1 MGNEENKNGKFSG
14 IWQKA
19 SDLGK
24 KAADGIQKGVK
35 DISDKTKEEIH
46 EQKLKKYNPVTAKE
60 FKHKGFSLA
69 KVIKI
74 VSDEEIQSIDV
85 CEGAIG
91 WRDRSGA
98 AEVLYLSYNYVK
110 SSNIDFFPSASI
122 NEVYCSDQFDSSR
135 YIQADSI
142 FGKAHEERLA
152 ELERIAYMLGAKTC
166 TVELVEGEKTDKA
179 NNAGGGVMLL
189 KASAQNKIGTEK
201 NKSGRTVTHFNGNNE
216 PRRPELK
223 WFKND
228 MNILALIDMR
238 CSGDNSIKSRSLTIE
253 GSTFAS
259 VSKNVAVAVDVLK
272 KFKAS
277 ASMERKAAEEH
288 SSKLIFEVEF

>member
-1 MGNEENKNGKFSG
+1 MSNEENKGGKFSN

-35 DISDKTKEEIH
+35 DISEKTKEEIF
-46 EQKLKKYNPVTAKE
+46 EQRLKKYNPLTAKE
-60 FKHKGFSLA
+60 FKSKGFSLA

-74 VSDEEIQSIDV
+74 VSNDDVQEIDV

-98 AEVLYLSYNYVK
+98 AEVLYLSYDYVK
-110 SSNIDFFPSASI
+110 SSNINFFPSANI
-122 NEVYCSDQFDSSR
+122 NEVYCVDQFDSSR
-135 YIQADSI
+135 YIQADSV

-166 TVELVEGEKTDKA
+166 TIELVEGEKTDKS
-179 NNAGGGVMLL
+179 NGMGGGVMLL
-189 KASAQNKIGTEK
+189 SASAQKKIGTEK
-201 NKSGRTVTHFNGNNE
+201 NKSGRTVSHFNGNNE

-238 CSGDNSIKSRSLTIE
+238 CSGDNSIKSRSLTLE
-253 GSTFAS
+253 GSNFAS
-259 VSKNVAVAVDVLK
+259 VSKNVAAAVDVIK

-277 ASMERKAAEEH
+277 ASMEQKADEEH
-288 SSKLIFEVEF
+288 SSKLIFDVEF